1 LATIVVAT
9 SAKLANVVFSWTLEH
24 QARASM
30 QRSDPVN
37 VDQTSAQDTKA
48 AGQPVQSP
56 GRTADVDAAITALVR
71 LLARQAAREH
81 LERLANPE
89 LETTDEA

>member
-1 LATIVVAT
+1 
-9 SAKLANVVFSWTLEH
+9 
-24 QARASM
+24 M
-30 QRSDPVN
+30 D
-37 VDQTSAQDTKA
+37 VDQAPAKDTGA
-48 AGQPVQSP
+48 AARPADGP
-56 GRTADVDAAITALVR
+56 GRTADVDAAIAALVR

>member
-1 LATIVVAT
+1 
-9 SAKLANVVFSWTLEH
+9 
-24 QARASM
+24 M
-30 QRSDPVN
+30 N
-37 VDQTSAQDTKA
+37 VDQAPAQDTGA
-48 AGQPVQSP
+48 AARPVDDAD
-56 GRTADVDAAITALVR
+56 RTADVDAAIAALVR